1 MYSGKHNGIKQQYQ
15 LIIKKEMKMK
25 KILFVLSLA
34 VAVALS
40 FSSCSDDNDDNGKT
54 TPEYQEGIIGY
65 TAGAGNYGQ
74 NQGTVGSIMNNS
86 LGEFIYSGDL
96 YEKANGKGI
105 GDAQDVLAING
116 LVYVT
121 CTTSSKIEILDA
133 NGKIVKTITMPNKS
147 PRYLATDGKYAY
159 ASAYSGYVYKLD
171 KNGIVDSVAVGPYPE
186 AMSVADNGK
195 LYVNLSNYTSDGNG
209 KFIAVVDLGTFHK
222 VKNIE
227 CKLNPY
233 NQSVTD
239 GKNVY
244 FVSYFDY
251 SRNAVVQRLN
261 TSTEKVDSLFEAP
274 MIAYNPKSNSLIAMT
289 TGYDEQWQPVTT
301 GFFAYN
307 LSTGNKTNYD
317 FSAAKGASQVDVD
330 PNSGNIYVICNPSYS
345 TPSVLY
351 IYDSTGK
358 LLTPNG
364 IQMDYSVQN
373 IRFPITGK

>member
-209 KFIAVVDLGTFHK
+209 KYIAVVDLGTFHK
-222 VKNIE
+222 VKCYRRKE
-227 CKLNPY
+227 RLLRQLLRLQP
-233 NQSVTD
+233 
-239 GKNVY
+239 
-244 FVSYFDY
+244 
-251 SRNAVVQRLN
+251 QRCR
-261 TSTEKVDSLFEAP
+261 SEAKHQ
-274 MIAYNPKSNSLIAMT
+274 YRKS
-289 TGYDEQWQPVTT
+289 GQPVR
-301 GFFAYN
+301 G
-307 LSTGNKTNYD
+307 TND
-317 FSAAKGASQVDVD
+317 
-330 PNSGNIYVICNPSYS
+330 C
-345 TPSVLY
+345 
-351 IYDSTGK
+351 
-358 LLTPNG
+358 
-364 IQMDYSVQN
+364 IQSKKQFPHCHDYW
-373 IRFPITGK
+373 I